1 MRNAPVRAIGS
12 GAPLATVDG
21 TSNEAATSATP
32 PVNPELVRA
41 PEVPQ
46 AKRLGSNVL
55 EILVFRGLS
64 TPLAL
69 LLVVLQGR
77 FLEPSGRG
85 RFVLAVLTVSIF
97 SRLLSQ
103 LGVAVANHMAQK
115 EWDTP
120 PELRPLA
127 QRALGIA
134 AGLGLVGAAAIV
146 GIGELTPS
154 VGVGAAAIAAA
165 GLVPNVLWQTA
176 SGIMLGLARIRPWNY
191 VQLASPFVTVAGT
204 AVLVVWLGGDVSAA
218 LAAWTGAHV
227 VTCVFALYLM
237 RDVWLPL
244 SRPSLLDGVSQT
256 LVRLALAMGALQVI
270 SLVGYRIELFV
281 LEAIDGVDAVGVYSV
296 ANQAVESMWLLA
308 AAIATAITAP
318 VVRDREEAAVELI
331 ERSLVKC
338 LLYTAAVGAV
348 VAASAPFVIRF
359 ALGSAFAAAR
369 TPLLLLV
376 PGAVAYAPVQILVVY
391 LSVRRGLPR
400 LSLLAGLVAMLVT
413 VSASVP
419 LVEAFGASGAAGA
432 SALGYACGALV
443 AWGLYRRLAR
453 AHGPVAAAQT
463 TP

>member
-1 MRNAPVRAIGS
+1 MPNPPVHAIGS

-21 TSNEAATSATP
+21 TSNEAATNAVP

-55 EILVFRGLS
+55 EILVFRSLS

-103 LGVAVANHMAQK
+103 LGVAVANHMSRK

-127 QRALGIA
+127 QRALGLA
-134 AGLGLVGAAAIV
+134 AGLGLLGAVAIV
-146 GIGELTPS
+146 AIGELTPS

-165 GLVPNVLWQTA
+165 ALVPNVLWQTA
-176 SGIMLGLARIRPWNY
+176 SGIMLGLGRIRSWNY
-191 VQLASPFVTVAGT
+191 VQLTSPLVTVAAT
-204 AVLVVWLGGDVSAA
+204 AVLVAGLGGGVDAA
-218 LAAWTGAHV
+218 LASWTGAHLL
-227 VTCVFALYLM
+227 TCVLALYLM

-244 SRPSLLDGVSQT
+244 ARPSLVDGVSQT
-256 LVRLALAMGALQVI
+256 LVRLALVMGALQVI
-270 SLVGYRIELFV
+270 SLVGYRVELFV

-296 ANQAVESMWLLA
+296 ANQAAEAMWLLA

-318 VVRDREEAAVELI
+318 VVRDREEQAVELI
-331 ERSLVKC
+331 ESSLVKS
-338 LLYTAAVGAV
+338 LLYTAAVGAL
-348 VAASAPFVIRF
+348 VAISAPFVIRF

-391 LSVRRGLPR
+391 LSVRRGRPR
-400 LSLLAGLVAMLVT
+400 LSLLAGLAAMLVT

-419 LVEAFGASGAAGA
+419 LIRAFGASGAAGA
-432 SALGYACGALV
+432 SAIGYACGAVV
-443 AWGLYRRLAR
+443 AWVLFRRLVR
-453 AHGPVAAAQT
+453 VHLVEKLHR
-463 TP
+463 